1 MYNIKKE
8 LEKEITN
15 FISTEIE
22 WIPLN
27 KVNILKER
35 NEDLIN
41 FFDTLEEN
49 DDVQNVFS
57 NAHFTD

>member
-1 MYNIKKE
+1 MKKE

-15 FISTEIE
+15 FISTKIE

-27 KVNILKER
+27 KVKPSKEK

-41 FFDTLEEN
+41 FFMSLQED
-49 DDVQNVFS
+49 DDVQNVYS
-57 NAHFTD
+57 NVEFDN